1 MNTGLILFDFDG
13 TLYRGDA
20 PFYFYAER
28 LADRLRTDERDA
40 YLAKVEAYLQGDL
53 PMEANDYWEATVEL
67 ALPYG
72 LDSQG
77 AMAAFVETRAYMND
91 AGCPLDVPQELR
103 DFLAEYQGRAIL
115 AVASNSPDEAAIPL
129 MRRLDLLKY
138 FDSITTAAGK
148 PAGLKAA
155 VNAAWGGEPPAHRV
169 ISVGDHYINEIQPA
183 LAQGWGA
190 VHISPRGQFPG
201 PSSFQ
206 ARNIEAALPFLR
218 EWIKERERE
227 GR

>member
-129 MRRLDLLKY
+129 MRRLDLLGY

-148 PAGLKAA
+148 PAGLMAA
-155 VNAAWGGEPPAHRV
+155 AQTAWGGEPPAHRV
-169 ISVGDHYINEIQPA
+169 VSVGDHYINEIQPA
-183 LAQGWGA
+183 LAQGWDA
-190 VHISPRGQFPG
+190 VHINPRGQCPG

-218 EWIKERERE
+218 EWVKERERE
-227 GR
+227 DS